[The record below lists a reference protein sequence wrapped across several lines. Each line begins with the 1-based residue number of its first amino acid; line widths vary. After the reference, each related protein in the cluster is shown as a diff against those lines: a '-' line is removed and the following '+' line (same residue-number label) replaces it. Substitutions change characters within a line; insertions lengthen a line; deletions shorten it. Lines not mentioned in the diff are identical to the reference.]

1 MKKIVLFAWGLV
13 LSGTALAQEKIEAT
27 IGADFVSQYIWRGLD
42 CGNVSVQPTLG
53 VAYKGFSLSAWGSV
67 GFKSEDTKEFDLTA
81 SYTVG
86 GFSVGITDYWFNTPE
101 ERYFNYKAHETSHV
115 FEGMVG
121 YDFGLLSAAWY
132 TNFAGND
139 GCNKSGKRAYSSYV
153 EVNVPFKLATC
164 EWTGTLGAVP
174 YAIQTRYV
182 RMDGNAGSSALCHHL
197 LRHQRLCCDEYRI
210 EGNEGYQDHRNL
222 LSSDLCTGDSQ
233 PLIAESLL
241 RIWLYIA
248 ALNLNLSHC
257 LFLNMVDSF

>member
-53 VAYKGFSLSAWGSV
+53 VAYKGFSLSAWG
-67 GFKSEDTKEFDLTA
+67 
-81 SYTVG
+81 
-86 GFSVGITDYWFNTPE
+86 
-101 ERYFNYKAHETSHV
+101 YFNYKAHETSHV

-139 GCNKSGKRAYSSYV
+139 GYNKSGKRAYSSYM

-174 YAIQTRYV
+174 YATTFYDTNGFAVTNIALKATKDIKITETFSVPIFAQV
-182 RMDGNAGSSALCHHL
+182 IANPSSQKAYFVFGFTL
-197 LRHQRLCCDEYRI
+197 
-210 EGNEGYQDHRNL
+210 
-222 LSSDLCTGDSQ
+222 Q
-233 PLIAESLL
+233 P
-241 RIWLYIA
+241 
-248 ALNLNLSHC
+248 
-257 LFLNMVDSF
+257 